1 MLIKAR
7 NSPRRRRARLCASL
21 RHRDS
26 RALELL
32 AASTTALERRF
43 VRSETVSRGWIS
55 DEWRREDTSDMLAE
69 REPDWDDMLESIRLG
84 GASAAAPAGDMT
96 SLAAWL
102 GPRMFMVAPGQ
113 ERLWA
118 SRSPRAL
125 PGAGC

>member
-1 MLIKAR
+1 MCIIKD

-21 RHRDS
+21 RRLES

-32 AASTTALERRF
+32 AASTTALDRRL

-55 DEWRREDTSDMLAE
+55 DEEWWVTEDLPSDVLAE
-69 REPDWDDMLESIRLG
+69 REPDSDEMLESIRLG

-102 GPRMFMVAPGQ
+102 GPRMFMVATQSRRRPGGK
-113 ERLWA
+113 W
-118 SRSPRAL
+118 
-125 PGAGC
+125 